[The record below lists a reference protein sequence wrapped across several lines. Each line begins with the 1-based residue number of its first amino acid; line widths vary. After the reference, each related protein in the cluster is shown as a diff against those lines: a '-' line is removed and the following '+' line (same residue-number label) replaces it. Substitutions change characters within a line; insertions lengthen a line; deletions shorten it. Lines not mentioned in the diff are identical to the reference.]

1 MLSYLK
7 KVKETLSAN
16 SLQLKKPNCYVKEK
30 ESEGT
35 VEAKCNKKAS
45 NLGFWS
51 KETKIFTYW
60 ISRQWA
66 FYNTTPGWM

>member
-1 MLSYLK
+1 MI
-7 KVKETLSAN
+7 KETLSAN

-35 VEAKCNKKAS
+35 VEAKYNKKAS

-51 KETKIFTYW
+51 KATKIFTY
-60 ISRQWA
+60 
-66 FYNTTPGWM
+66 